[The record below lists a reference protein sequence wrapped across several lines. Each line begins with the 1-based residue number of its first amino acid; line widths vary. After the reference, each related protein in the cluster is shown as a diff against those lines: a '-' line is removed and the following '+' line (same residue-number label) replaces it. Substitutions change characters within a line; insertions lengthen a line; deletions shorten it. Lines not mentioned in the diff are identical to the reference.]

1 MMGSRDKKRGLR
13 QSFQTEDHILLITIF
28 TFFRMLKVNFSF
40 SIVND
45 IFTYD
50 MQIKIVNYSCS

>member
-1 MMGSRDKKRGLR
+1 MMGSRDKKRGSG

-28 TFFRMLKVNFSF
+28 TFFLMLKVNFSF

-50 MQIKIVNYSCS
+50 MQIKIVKYSCS